1 MAYSK
6 PSQPMCYSGFQMRA
20 TNQPSFTAEAQRAAE
35 ATQRGR
41 RRLCV
46 ASAALCASAVNEGST
61 PKKTR
66 KGCTHLKTA
75 VRAQQQLFHTQNVLN
90 KFTILQI
97 DGNALALIA
106 QLQKQI
112 RARKRHADF
121 LIAAQTLAGR
131 HILVTRN
138 TKDFV
143 DIIPGQQLQNWIDE
157 RVG

>member
-35 ATQRGR
+35 ATQS
-41 RRLCV
+41 LLLP
-46 ASAALCASAVNEGST
+46 LCASAVNEGST